1 MTYPSYLNLTQQEWK
16 ERIEKAL
23 SMLEECRVCPH
34 NCGVNRLKGELGYCR
49 TGGHA
54 IVDAYFP
61 HLGEEKPIRG
71 KRGSGT
77 VFFSYCNMRCVYCQ
91 NYVISHLGEGKEVKP
106 EELAHMFLKLQSLG
120 CHNINLVSPSHV
132 VPQILE
138 ALHMGVKKG
147 LRLPIVYNTSS
158 FDSLESL
165 RLLDGVVD
173 IYLADFKYSDNKVGK
188 KYSKVKNYFDTAISA
203 VKEMHRQV
211 GDLETDE
218 EGIAKRGL
226 LVRHLILPNGI
237 AGTEKVMKELR
248 KISPHMAVNV
258 MDQYMPYY
266 KAFDYPELSR
276 RINTE
281 EHRQAMEYAKGFRL
295 VLD

>member
-1 MTYPSYLNLTQQEWK
+1 MTYPSYLNLTEQEWK

-34 NCGVNRLKGELGYCR
+34 NCGVNRLKGELGYCK
-49 TGGHA
+49 TGRYA
-54 IVDAYFP
+54 VVDAYFP

-71 KRGSGT
+71 RRGSGT
-77 VFFSYCNMRCVYCQ
+77 VFFSYCNMRCAYCQ
-91 NYVISHLGEGKEVKP
+91 NYVISHLGEGRESKP

-120 CHNINLVSPSHV
+120 CHNINLVSPSHM

-138 ALHMGVKKG
+138 ALYIAVKKG

-158 FDSLESL
+158 FDGLESL
-165 RLLDGVVD
+165 RLLDGIVD

-188 KYSKVKNYFDTAISA
+188 KYSKVKNYFDTAINA
-203 VKEMHRQV
+203 IKEMHRQV

-226 LVRHLILPNGI
+226 MVRHLVLPNSI
-237 AGTEKVMKELR
+237 AGTEKVMEELR
-248 KISPHMAVNV
+248 KISPNMAVNV
-258 MDQYMPYY
+258 MNQYMPYY

-281 EHRQAMEYAKGFRL
+281 EYRQAMEYAKGFKL